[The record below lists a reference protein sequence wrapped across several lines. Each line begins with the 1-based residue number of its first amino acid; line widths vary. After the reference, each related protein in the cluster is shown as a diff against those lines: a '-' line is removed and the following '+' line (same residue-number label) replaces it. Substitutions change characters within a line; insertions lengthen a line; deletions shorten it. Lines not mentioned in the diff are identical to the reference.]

1 MKKPTSRKGF
11 IDDLLAGPAAAPAP
25 AAAPEP
31 AAPAGGY
38 VRFASRLSPE
48 NHQALDRVAYWMP
61 GRGAKY
67 QTILNEALA
76 AYFATHPDAQ
86 RPTPDEG

>member
-1 MKKPTSRKGF
+1 MKKPTARKGF
-11 IDDLLAGPAAAPAP
+11 IDDLLAGTVPAP
-25 AAAPEP
+25 VPTPEP
-31 AAPAGGY
+31 DTTAPGGY

-67 QTILNEALA
+67 QTILNAALA
-76 AYFATHPDAQ
+76 AYFATHPDAH
-86 RPTPDEG
+86 RPTPDEA